1 MNNIIEPCC
10 ADRQLPHLL
19 REEKGHAVVFQT
31 NGDVTLEH
39 LMKAIMLMS
48 GDRPRV
54 MTLAVPALTETMMA
68 VIGRYMKLE
77 WVGTLRLM
85 TAEPLTPEMLERMAA
100 QAGCDVNALTG
111 RLELAAAAGSSDGLL
126 AFSGPTGTVIVQ
138 GRIIDTVTPGLSL
151 YAGVFGKADSPA
163 VRVIADVWNAYFR
176 AKRYEVQNVN
186 DNVNDNGN
194 DNGNVNDNVNLND
207 NQQKKLKRKKEE
219 NNNEPTEEVA
229 GETPTEESTEA
240 AESAAADMGVA

>member
-10 ADRQLPHLL
+10 AERQLPSLL

-39 LMKAIMLMS
+39 LMKATMLMA

-85 TAEPLTPEMLERMAA
+85 TAEPLTPEMLERLAV
-100 QAGCDVNALTG
+100 QAGCDVNTLTG

-126 AFSGPTGTVIVQ
+126 AFSGPAGTVIVQ
-138 GRIIDTVTPGLSL
+138 GRIIDAVTPVLSL
-151 YAGVFGKADSPA
+151 YAGVFGKAGSPA

-176 AKRYEVQNVN
+176 AKRYEFQ
-186 DNVNDNGN
+186 
-194 DNGNVNDNVNLND
+194 NVNLND
-207 NQQKKLKRKKEE
+207 NQQKKLKRKKED

-229 GETPTEESTEA
+229 GETPTEEIVEA
-240 AESAAADMGVA
+240 AEAAAADMGVA